1 MVVRQC
7 DDGWPVGGTRPPP
20 ALRPPWLPIRFN
32 LSNKQ
37 LRWKPSLLKMDQMH
51 DRTGENVVELR
62 HLDAVLAVADEG
74 SFTGAADALSTV
86 QSNVSAQI
94 RQLESELGAELF
106 VRSRRGAEPTD
117 CGEVVLERARRIRR
131 ELESLR
137 ADLSMLQGLEVGD
150 ASFGVV
156 GTASRWLIPE
166 LVADLRKR
174 APGVHLRI
182 VEGAS
187 ERLAAEVLDG
197 DLTQA
202 IVTEPV
208 DDRRLVAETVL
219 EEALVGVAPADHV
232 LPRGAVR
239 LESLNALG
247 LVVPPPVNP
256 LRSELEA
263 AAARQGV
270 TLDVVVEVEGIR
282 LIADLVAAGAGAAV
296 LPETA
301 VPEQLEGV
309 KVVRIKG
316 LPPRRLALVSMRDAY
331 LSIADR
337 AVRDAALRMMRG
349 RVVPGRS
356 RRGRAAAKPSEA
368 PPAASSM

>member
-1 MVVRQC
+1 M
-7 DDGWPVGGTRPPP
+7 
-20 ALRPPWLPIRFN
+20 
-32 LSNKQ
+32 
-37 LRWKPSLLKMDQMH
+37 
-51 DRTGENVVELR
+51 ELR

-74 SFTGAADALSTV
+74 SFTAAADALSTV
-86 QSNVSAQI
+86 QSNVSEQI
-94 RQLESELGAELF
+94 RQLEAELGAALF

-156 GTASRWLIPE
+156 GTASRWLVPE
-166 LVADLRKR
+166 LVADLRTR

-208 DDRRLVAETVL
+208 DDRRLTAETVL
-219 EEALVGVAPADHV
+219 EEALVGVAPVGHT
-232 LPRGAVR
+232 LPRSPVP
-239 LESLNALG
+239 LEALNALG
-247 LVVPPPVNP
+247 LVVPPPPNP
-256 LRSELEA
+256 LRAEIEA
-263 AAARQGV
+263 AAARQGLA
-270 TLDVVVEVEGIR
+270 LDVVVEVEGIR

-301 VPEQLEGV
+301 VPEALEGV
-309 KVVRIKG
+309 KVVSIAG
-316 LPPRRLALVSMRDAY
+316 LPPRRLALVSLRDAY

-337 AVRDAALRMMRG
+337 AVRDAALRMIRG
-349 RVVPGRS
+349 RRVPGRS
-356 RRGRAAAKPSEA
+356 RRKSGGATATRAAGSAPR
-368 PPAASSM
+368 PPAAS

>member
-1 MVVRQC
+1 M
-7 DDGWPVGGTRPPP
+7 
-20 ALRPPWLPIRFN
+20 
-32 LSNKQ
+32 
-37 LRWKPSLLKMDQMH
+37 
-51 DRTGENVVELR
+51 ELR

-74 SFTGAADALSTV
+74 SFTAAADALSTV
-86 QSNVSAQI
+86 QSNVSEQI
-94 RQLESELGAELF
+94 RQLEAELGAELF

-156 GTASRWLIPE
+156 GTASRWLVPE

-187 ERLAAEVLDG
+187 ERLAAEVIAG

-208 DDRRLVAETVL
+208 DDRRLIAETVL
-219 EEALVGVAPADHV
+219 EEALVGVAPADQP
-232 LPRGAVR
+232 LPRGAVP
-239 LESLNALG
+239 LDALNALG
-247 LVVPPPVNP
+247 LVVPPPPNP

-263 AAARQGV
+263 AATRQGIA
-270 TLDVVVEVEGIR
+270 LDVVVEVEGIR

-301 VPEQLEGV
+301 VPEGLEGV
-309 KVVRIKG
+309 KVVSIAG
-316 LPPRRLALVSMRDAY
+316 MPPRRLALVSMRDAY

-337 AVRDAALRMMRG
+337 AVRDAALRMMRD
-349 RVVPGRS
+349 RRVPGRA
-356 RRGRAAAKPSEA
+356 RRGRTAARSPKR
-368 PPAASSM
+368 AAVGS

>member
-1 MVVRQC
+1 
-7 DDGWPVGGTRPPP
+7 
-20 ALRPPWLPIRFN
+20 
-32 LSNKQ
+32 
-37 LRWKPSLLKMDQMH
+37 
-51 DRTGENVVELR
+51 VELR

-74 SFTGAADALSTV
+74 SFTAAADALSTV
-86 QSNVSAQI
+86 QSNVSEQI

-156 GTASRWLIPE
+156 GTASRWLVPE

-208 DDRRLVAETVL
+208 DDRRLIVETVL
-219 EEALVGVAPADHV
+219 EEALVGVAPIDHA
-232 LPRGAVR
+232 LPRGAVP
-239 LESLNALG
+239 LQALNALG
-247 LVVPPPVNP
+247 LVVPPTPNP

-263 AAARQGV
+263 AATRQGV

-301 VPEQLEGV
+301 VPEGLEGV
-309 KVVRIKG
+309 KVVSIAG

-337 AVRDAALRMMRG
+337 AVRDAALKMIRS
-349 RVVPGRS
+349 RVGPARA
-356 RRGRAAAKPSEA
+356 RRGRAAPGSPKRA
-368 PPAASSM
+368 PRGS

>member
-1 MVVRQC
+1 M
-7 DDGWPVGGTRPPP
+7 
-20 ALRPPWLPIRFN
+20 
-32 LSNKQ
+32 
-37 LRWKPSLLKMDQMH
+37 
-51 DRTGENVVELR
+51 ELR

-74 SFTGAADALSTV
+74 SFTAAADALSTV
-86 QSNVSAQI
+86 QSNVSEQI
-94 RQLESELGAELF
+94 RQLETELGAELF

-117 CGEVVLERARRIRR
+117 CGEVVLERSRRIRR

-156 GTASRWLIPE
+156 GTASRWLVPE

-202 IVTEPV
+202 IITEPV
-208 DDRRLVAETVL
+208 DDRRLTAETVL
-219 EEALVGVAPADHV
+219 EEALVGVAPVDQT
-232 LPRGAVR
+232 LPRGAVP
-239 LESLNALG
+239 LEALNALG
-247 LVVPPPVNP
+247 LVVPPPPNP
-256 LRSELEA
+256 LRAEIEA
-263 AAARQGV
+263 AAARQGLA
-270 TLDVVVEVEGIR
+270 LDVVVEVEGIR

-301 VPEQLEGV
+301 VPERLDGV
-309 KVVRIKG
+309 KVVAIAG

-349 RVVPGRS
+349 RRVPGRA
-356 RRGRAAAKPSEA
+356 RRKSDTAAPAKRAAASAKR
-368 PPAASSM
+368 PPASS